1 MRTPL
6 FQIQNIVTACQ
17 RKKVLTKK
25 ELLQAAGCSTMT
37 AWRLLRPQGYFTS
50 YNHNARYYTLVGI
63 PQFDTHG
70 LWAYRKIRFSKWG
83 TLTKTIV
90 GVIEDS
96 AAGMTAEQLQQ
107 LLQLKNVKPTL
118 TRLIQENRLTREK
131 ISGRLVY
138 FPVPEAARRKQQQ
151 ERRKDPA
158 PGSVARPLPPREQII
173 ALLVEIIQR
182 PRNTPR
188 QWVRRL
194 ARRGVRIGT
203 KEIQAVLDHYRLDRK
218 KGLLSS

>member
-1 MRTPL
+1 MRTPS
-6 FQIQNIVTACQ
+6 FQVQNVVTAFQ
-17 RKKVLTKK
+17 QKKVLTKK
-25 ELLQAAGCSTMT
+25 ELLQAAGCSSMT
-37 AWRLLRPQGYFTS
+37 AWRLLRQQGYFTS
-50 YNHNARYYTLVGI
+50 YNHNARYYTVVGI
-63 PQFDTHG
+63 PQFDSHG

-96 AAGMTAEQLQQ
+96 SAGMTAEQLRQ
-107 LLQLKNVKPTL
+107 LLQVEHVEPTL
-118 TRLIQENRLTREK
+118 TRLIHENRLTRER

-138 FPVPEAARRKQQQ
+138 FPVPEATRRKQQQ
-151 ERRKDPA
+151 QRRTETA
-158 PGSVARPLPPREQII
+158 SESVARPLPPREQII

-203 KEIQAVLDHYRLDRK
+203 KEIQAVLEHYGLDRK
-218 KGLLSS
+218 KGL

>member
-1 MRTPL
+1 MRTPF
-6 FQIQNIVTACQ
+6 FQPQNIVNAFQ
-17 RKKVLTKK
+17 RKKVLTKQ
-25 ELLQAAGCSTMT
+25 ELLQAAGCSPTT
-37 AWRLLRPQGYFTS
+37 AWRLLRPQGYVTS

-70 LWAYRKIRFSKWG
+70 LWTYRKIRFSKWG

-96 AAGMTAEQLQQ
+96 SAGLTAGQLQQ

-118 TRLIQENRLTREK
+118 TRLIQANRLTREK
-131 ISGRLVY
+131 ISGQLVY

-151 ERRKDPA
+151 QRRTEMA
-158 PGSVARPLPPREQII
+158 RGSIARPLPPREQIL

-188 QWVRRL
+188 QWVRQL
-194 ARRGVRIGT
+194 TRRGVKIGT
-203 KEIQAVLDHYRLDRK
+203 KDIQAVLDHYRIDRK